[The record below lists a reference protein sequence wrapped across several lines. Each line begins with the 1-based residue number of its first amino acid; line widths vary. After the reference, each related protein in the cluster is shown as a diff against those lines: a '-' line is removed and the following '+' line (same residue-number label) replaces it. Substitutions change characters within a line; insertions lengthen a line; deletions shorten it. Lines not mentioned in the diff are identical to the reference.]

1 MGAMQTALKSAQA
14 EGPVTRDFIE
24 GGRHL
29 FPEPLDAGAA
39 DGLLQAIRAT
49 RPFDGRL
56 FQTEAEFD
64 ADPHYVGVNPRPGRN
79 LLEAFEER
87 LGFVERAPQVVA
99 ALTELLGASYEIMNR
114 KVVCGVPASAVPAWL
129 HARIA
134 GNPVN
139 NLGAWVKPAYRDITY
154 FYGID
159 FHQDLIDF
167 KDRDADFVT
176 LYVYLHPVG
185 AADAPLFLLERSHV
199 LGATV
204 FPHDLT
210 PHGDSRWL
218 YRDGRGDE
226 AVVNQRV
233 LTGGTGHV
241 AMWHACTLHGTQ
253 PDAADHER
261 ISLRYLFG
269 PKAGGGDGMARVN
282 ATLRG
287 PLRLNA
293 TREDLAG
300 DGSAKIRRNTVNQSR
315 PSGLRKSAKRF
326 SARNPL

>member
-1 MGAMQTALKSAQA
+1 MRSALKTQA
-14 EGPVTRDFIE
+14 AESPVTGDFIE
-24 GGRHL
+24 AGRHI
-29 FPEPLDAGAA
+29 FPEPLDPAAA
-39 DGLLQAIRAT
+39 DALLQAIRAT

-56 FQTEAEFD
+56 FQSQAEFD
-64 ADPHYVGVNPRPGRN
+64 ADPRYVGVNPRPGRN
-79 LLEAFEER
+79 LLEGFEDR
-87 LGFVERAPQVVA
+87 LGFVEQAPQVTE
-99 ALTELLGASYEIMNR
+99 ALTELLGEGYEIIGK
-114 KVVCGVPASAVPAWL
+114 KVVCGVPASAVPDWL
-129 HARIA
+129 QARIL

-139 NLGAWVKPAYRDITY
+139 NLGAWVKPEYRDITY

-210 PHGDSRWL
+210 PGGGGQWR
-218 YRDGRGDE
+218 YRDGRGGE
-226 AVVNQRV
+226 ADVQQRV
-233 LTGGTGHV
+233 LTGQTGQV

-269 PKAGGGDGMARVN
+269 PKAGGGDGIARVN
-282 ATLRG
+282 AAVRG
-287 PLRLNA
+287 PLRLTA
-293 TREDLAG
+293 TREDLAS
-300 DGSAKIRRNTVNQSR
+300 DGSAKFRRNTVNQ
-315 PSGLRKSAKRF
+315 GG
-326 SARNPL
+326 